1 MIGPEHWRVER
12 LTDRTEFEAVA
23 ALESA
28 AFNRP
33 VPAASL
39 AVALERPEIFRI
51 YVLRLP
57 ERPVAAFCAC
67 ALVVDEL
74 HISTIAVAPD
84 CRRRGLATRLMREV
98 LADAAA
104 DGARAATLEVRVS
117 NAAAR
122 NLYERLGFS
131 VAAVRRG
138 YYAAPEE
145 DGLILWRGPITI
157 P

>member
-1 MIGPEHWRVER
+1 VTGEGWQVER
-12 LTDRTEFEAVA
+12 LTDRTEFETVA

-33 VPAASL
+33 VPATGL
-39 AVALERPEIFRI
+39 EMALERPDVFRI

-74 HISTIAVAPD
+74 HISTIAVAPEY
-84 CRRRGLATRLMREV
+84 RRRGVATRLMQQV

-104 DGARAATLEVRVS
+104 EGAGRATLEVRVS
-117 NAAAR
+117 NTAAR
-122 NLYERLGFS
+122 KLYERLGFS
-131 VAAVRRG
+131 VAAVRKG

-145 DGLILWRGPITI
+145 DGLILWREPVTS